1 MRPGIDWEARIGRRL
16 RLRDLHA
23 FFTVVKSG
31 SMAKAAEQLGV
42 SQPAISKVIGD
53 LEHTLGVR
61 LLDRSRRGVEPTI
74 YGNALLKRGLIAF
87 DELKQSIKD
96 IEFLADPTAGEL
108 TIGCADSIAA
118 TILRPIVEQFFARHP
133 RTALRTE
140 LVPSPA
146 INDPGLRDRKYD
158 LVIGRQPMP
167 LAHVSDDLRAEYL
180 FDDHLVVAAGVHTPW
195 ASRRRIDLG
204 ELVNEP
210 WILPPPERWTYAF
223 TAQTFAAR
231 SLAMPRVSLMTF
243 SLPLVIHFLA
253 NGPFITVIPNSVL
266 SQHAERQL
274 LKELPVDF
282 PVTQWPVAIVTMKN
296 RTASPLVERFI
307 ECAREVVGSFGR
319 ADQRSRPSRKARANK
334 GRNVTIKDVQGTV
347 T

>member
-1 MRPGIDWEARIGRRL
+1 MHHGIDWEARIGRRL

-23 FFTVVKSG
+23 FFTVVRWG

-74 YGNALLKRGLIAF
+74 YGNALFKRGLVAF
-87 DELKQSIKD
+87 DELKQGIRD
-96 IEFLADPTAGEL
+96 IEFLSDPTAGDL

-118 TILRPIVEQFFARHP
+118 TILRPIIERFYARHP
-133 RTALRTE
+133 RAALRTE
-140 LVPSPA
+140 MVPSPA
-146 INDPGLRDRKYD
+146 INDPGLRERRYD
-158 LVIGRQPMP
+158 LVLGRQPMP
-167 LAHVSDDLRAEYL
+167 LSRMSDDVRAEHL
-180 FDDHLVVAAGVHTPW
+180 FDDHLVVAAGMHTPW
-195 ASRRRIDLG
+195 ARRRKIDLG

-210 WILPPPERWTYAF
+210 WILPPPDRWTYAV

-253 NGPFITVIPNSVL
+253 NGPFITVIPSSVL
-266 SQHAERQL
+266 SLHAERRL
-274 LKELPVDF
+274 LKELPIDF
-282 PVTQWPVAIVTMKN
+282 PVTRWPVAIVMLKN
-296 RTASPLVERFI
+296 RTMSPLVERFI
-307 ECAREVVGSFGR
+307 ECAREVARSFGR
-319 ADQRSRPSRKARANK
+319 PSKRSPLGDK
-334 GRNVTIKDVQGTV
+334 TTV
-347 T
+347 